1 LSLSLVD
8 SEGGVVDSNDI
19 SNSVDD
25 WEILESGG
33 IDDDLSPVL
42 LVLWVEGWIDDLD
55 GADESVAVDLV
66 WEGGIGDN
74 AVEVDWIGGGQ
85 GSLVEL
91 DVLVLEVRLGN
102 LGGSF
107 LLLGL

>member
-1 LSLSLVD
+1 ME

-42 LVLWVEGWIDDLD
+42 LVLWVEG
-55 GADESVAVDLV
+55 
-66 WEGGIGDN
+66 
-74 AVEVDWIGGGQ
+74 
-85 GSLVEL
+85 
-91 DVLVLEVRLGN
+91 
-102 LGGSF
+102 
-107 LLLGL
+107 